1 MTNLGDKSKSFIPC
15 GGICYGISNFTI
27 TFSLGGVN
35 LNNNGEAHNHQNHM
49 NHSNHMHHDN
59 HESHNH
65 HSGHAHHHGNFKVKF
80 FVSLIFAI
88 PIILLSPMMGVNLPF
103 QFTFPGSEWVV
114 LILSTILFFYGGK
127 PFLSG
132 GKDEIA
138 TKKPGMMTLVALGIS
153 VAYIYSLYAFYMNNF
168 SSATGHTMDFFW
180 ELATLILI
188 MLLGH
193 WIEMNAV
200 GNAGDALKKMAELL
214 PNSAIKVMDNGQR
227 EEVKIS
233 DIMTDDIVE
242 VKAGESIPTDGII
255 VQGQTSIDE
264 SLVTGESKKVQKN
277 QNDNV
282 IGGSING
289 SGTIQVKVTAVG
301 EDGYLSQVMGLVNQA
316 QNDKSSAEL
325 LSDKVAGY
333 LFYFAVSVGVISFI
347 VWMLIQNDVDFA
359 LERLVT
365 VLVIACP
372 HALGLAIPLVTA
384 RSTSIGA
391 HNGLIIK
398 NRESVEIA
406 QHIDYVMMDKTGTL
420 TEGNFSVNH
429 YESFKNDLSND
440 TILSLF
446 ASLES
451 QSNHPL
457 AISIVDFAK
466 SKNVS
471 FTNPQDVNNIPG
483 VGLEGL
489 IDNKTYKITNV
500 SYLDKHK
507 LNYDDDLFTK
517 LAQQG
522 NSISYLI
529 EDQQVIGMIAQ
540 GDQIKESSKQMVAD
554 LLSRNITPVMLTGDN
569 NEVAHAVAKELGIS
583 DVHAQL
589 MPEDKESIIKDYQS
603 DGNKVMMVG
612 DGINDAPSL
621 IRADIG
627 IAIGAGT
634 DVAVDSGDIILV
646 KSNPSD
652 IIHFLTLSNN
662 TMRKMVQN
670 LWWGAGYN
678 IVAVPLAAGILAFI
692 GLILSPAIGA
702 ILMSLSTVI
711 VAINAFTLKLK

>member
-1 MTNLGDKSKSFIPC
+1 M
-15 GGICYGISNFTI
+15 
-27 TFSLGGVN
+27 
-35 LNNNGEAHNHQNHM
+35 NNNGEAHNHQNHM
-49 NHSNHMHHDN
+49 NHSNQMHHDN

-88 PIILLSPMMGVNLPF
+88 PIILLSPLMGINLPF

-132 GKDEIA
+132 GKDEIV

-333 LFYFAVSVGVISFI
+333 LFYFAVIVGVISFI

-603 DGNKVMMVG
+603 NGNKVMMVG

-652 IIHFLTLSNN
+652 IVHFLTLSNN

-678 IVAVPLAAGILAFI
+678 IVAVPLAAGALAFV
-692 GLILSPAIGA
+692 GLILSPAVGA

>member
-1 MTNLGDKSKSFIPC
+1 M
-15 GGICYGISNFTI
+15 
-27 TFSLGGVN
+27 
-35 LNNNGEAHNHQNHM
+35 NNNGEEHNPQNHM

-59 HESHNH
+59 HASHH

-80 FVSLIFAI
+80 FVSLILAI

-333 LFYFAVSVGVISFI
+333 LFYFAVIVGVISFI

-702 ILMSLSTVI
+702 ILMSLSKVI

>member
-1 MTNLGDKSKSFIPC
+1 M
-15 GGICYGISNFTI
+15 
-27 TFSLGGVN
+27 
-35 LNNNGEAHNHQNHM
+35 NNNGEEHNHQNHM
-49 NHSNHMHHDN
+49 NHSNQMHHDN

-88 PIILLSPMMGVNLPF
+88 PIILLSPLMGVNLPF

-333 LFYFAVSVGVISFI
+333 LFYFAVIVGVISFI

-489 IDNKTYKITNV
+489 IHNKTYKITNV
-500 SYLDKHK
+500 SYLDQHGFE
-507 LNYDDDLFTK
+507 YDNDLFIK

-603 DGNKVMMVG
+603 NGNKVMMVG

>member
-1 MTNLGDKSKSFIPC
+1 
-15 GGICYGISNFTI
+15 
-27 TFSLGGVN
+27 
-35 LNNNGEAHNHQNHM
+35 M

-59 HESHNH
+59 HASHH

-88 PIILLSPMMGVNLPF
+88 PIILLSPLMGVNLPF

-333 LFYFAVSVGVISFI
+333 LFYFAVIVGVISFI

-554 LLSRNITPVMLTGDN
+554 LLSRHITPVMLTGDN

-678 IVAVPLAAGILAFI
+678 IVAVPLAAGALAFV
-692 GLILSPAIGA
+692 GLILSPAVGA

>member
-1 MTNLGDKSKSFIPC
+1 M
-15 GGICYGISNFTI
+15 GICYSISNFTI

-35 LNNNGEAHNHQNHM
+35 LNNNGEEHNHQNHM
-49 NHSNHMHHDN
+49 NHDN
-59 HESHNH
+59 HAS
-65 HSGHAHHHGNFKVKF
+65 HHHGNFKVKF

-88 PIILLSPMMGVNLPF
+88 PIILLSPLMGVNLPF

-138 TKKPGMMTLVALGIS
+138 TKKPGMMTLVTLGIS

-702 ILMSLSTVI
+702 ILMSLSTII

>member
-1 MTNLGDKSKSFIPC
+1 MK
-15 GGICYGISNFTI
+15 
-27 TFSLGGVN
+27 
-35 LNNNGEAHNHQNHM
+35 NNQEHHHHQHVHESHHP
-49 NHSNHMHHDN
+49 HSHHMHHDD
-59 HESHNH
+59 
-65 HSGHAHHHGNFKVKF
+65 HAHHHHENFKMKF

-88 PIILLSPMMGVNLPF
+88 PIIIFSPMMGVQLPF
-103 QFTFPGSEWVV
+103 QFTFPGSDWMV
-114 LILSTILFFYGGK
+114 LILATILFIYGGQ
-127 PFLSG
+127 PFLVG
-132 GKDEIA
+132 AKGEI
-138 TKKPGMMTLVALGIS
+138 TSKKPGMMTLVTLGIS
-153 VAYIYSLYAFYMNNF
+153 VAYIYSLYAFYLNHF
-168 SSATGHTMDFFW
+168 SDVTGHTMDFFW

-193 WIEMNAV
+193 WVEMNAV
-200 GNAGDALKKMAELL
+200 GSAGDALKKMAALL
-214 PNSAIKVMDNGQR
+214 PDKVIKVTNNQR

-233 DIMTDDIVE
+233 DIALNDIVE
-242 VKAGESIPTDGII
+242 VKAGESIPTDGMI
-255 VQGQTSIDE
+255 VRGETAIDE
-264 SLVTGESKKVQKN
+264 SLVTGESKKVQKKP
-277 QNDNV
+277 NDQV

-301 EDGYLSQVMGLVNQA
+301 EASYLSQVMDIIKQA
-316 QNDKSSAEL
+316 QNDKSRAEL

-333 LFYFAVSVGVISFI
+333 LFYFAVSVGVIAFI
-347 VWMLIQNDVDFA
+347 AWMLIQHEIDLA

-391 HNGLIIK
+391 HHGLMIK
-398 NRESVEIA
+398 NRAAIETA

-429 YESFKNDLSND
+429 YESFKAGMSDEAV
-440 TILSLF
+440 LSLF

-457 AISIVDFAK
+457 ATSIVGFAK
-466 SKNVS
+466 SKNIAYAQ
-471 FTNPQDVNNIPG
+471 PQDVQNISG
-483 VGLEGL
+483 IGLEGKVG
-489 IDNKTYKITNV
+489 DQSYKITNV
-500 SYLDKHK
+500 TYLEQNGFD
-507 LNYDDDLFTK
+507 YDQALFTK

-529 EDQQVIGMIAQ
+529 DEQQVIGIIAQ
-540 GDQIKESSKQMVAD
+540 GDQIKDSSQQMVAD
-554 LLSRNITPVMLTGDN
+554 LLAKGITPVMLTGDN
-569 NEVAHAVAKELGIS
+569 QEVAETVAKALGIN

-589 MPEDKESIIKDYQS
+589 MPEDKESIIKAYQS
-603 DGNKVMMVG
+603 KGKKVMMVG

-621 IRADIG
+621 IRSDIG

-634 DVAVDSGDIILV
+634 DVAVDSGDVILV
-646 KSNPSD
+646 KSDPSD
-652 IIHFLTLSNN
+652 IIHFFTLSKR

-678 IVAVPLAAGILAFI
+678 IVAVPLAAGILASI
-692 GLILSPAIGA
+692 GLILSPAVGA

-711 VAINAFTLKLK
+711 VAINAFTLKLE

>member
-1 MTNLGDKSKSFIPC
+1 M
-15 GGICYGISNFTI
+15 GICYSISNFTI

-35 LNNNGEAHNHQNHM
+35 LNNNGEEHNHQNHM

-59 HESHNH
+59 HVSHH

-88 PIILLSPMMGVNLPF
+88 PIILLSPLMGVNLPF

-138 TKKPGMMTLVALGIS
+138 AKKPGMMTLVALGIS

-233 DIMTDDIVE
+233 EIMTDDVVE

-301 EDGYLSQVMGLVNQA
+301 EDGYLSQVMRLVNQA

-347 VWMLIQNDVDFA
+347 VWMLIQKDVDFA

-384 RSTSIGA
+384 RSTSIAA

-398 NRESVEIA
+398 NRESVEMA

-429 YESFKNDLSND
+429 YESFKEGLSND
-440 TILSLF
+440 TIISLF

-471 FTNPQDVNNIPG
+471 SANPQNVNNIPG
-483 VGLEGL
+483 VGLEGI

-554 LLSRNITPVMLTGDN
+554 LLSRHITPVMLTGDN

-652 IIHFLTLSNN
+652 IIHFFTLSNN

-678 IVAVPLAAGILAFI
+678 IVAVPLAAGALAFI
-692 GLILSPAIGA
+692 GLILSPAVGA

>member
-1 MTNLGDKSKSFIPC
+1 M
-15 GGICYGISNFTI
+15 GICYSISSFTI

-35 LNNNGEAHNHQNHM
+35 LNNNGEEHNHQNHM
-49 NHSNHMHHDN
+49 NHSNQMHHDN
-59 HESHNH
+59 HASHDH

-88 PIILLSPMMGVNLPF
+88 PIILLSPLMGVNLPF

-138 TKKPGMMTLVALGIS
+138 TKKPGMMTLVTLGIS

-316 QNDKSSAEL
+316 QSDKSSAEL

>member
-1 MTNLGDKSKSFIPC
+1 
-15 GGICYGISNFTI
+15 
-27 TFSLGGVN
+27 
-35 LNNNGEAHNHQNHM
+35 M

-59 HESHNH
+59 HASHH

-554 LLSRNITPVMLTGDN
+554 LLSRHITPVMLTGDN

-678 IVAVPLAAGILAFI
+678 IVVVPLAAGILAFI

>member
-1 MTNLGDKSKSFIPC
+1 M
-15 GGICYGISNFTI
+15 
-27 TFSLGGVN
+27 
-35 LNNNGEAHNHQNHM
+35 NNNGEEHNHQNHM
-49 NHSNHMHHDN
+49 NHSNQMHHDN
-59 HESHNH
+59 HASHH

-88 PIILLSPMMGVNLPF
+88 PIILLSPLMGVNLPF

-333 LFYFAVSVGVISFI
+333 LFYFAVIVGVISFI

-507 LNYDDDLFTK
+507 LNYDDDSFTK

-540 GDQIKESSKQMVAD
+540 GDQTKESSKQMVAD

-603 DGNKVMMVG
+603 NGNKVMMVG

-678 IVAVPLAAGILAFI
+678 IVAVPLAAGALAFV
-692 GLILSPAIGA
+692 GLILSPAVGA

>member
-1 MTNLGDKSKSFIPC
+1 M
-15 GGICYGISNFTI
+15 
-27 TFSLGGVN
+27 
-35 LNNNGEAHNHQNHM
+35 NNNGEAHNHQNHM
-49 NHSNHMHHDN
+49 NHSNQMHHDN
-59 HESHNH
+59 HASHH

-88 PIILLSPMMGVNLPF
+88 PIILLSPLMGVNLPF

-489 IDNKTYKITNV
+489 IHNKTYKITNV
-500 SYLDKHK
+500 SYLDQHGFE
-507 LNYDDDLFTK
+507 YDNDLFIK

-589 MPEDKESIIKDYQS
+589 MPEDKENIIKDYQS
-603 DGNKVMMVG
+603 NGNKVMMVG

>member
-1 MTNLGDKSKSFIPC
+1 M
-15 GGICYGISNFTI
+15 
-27 TFSLGGVN
+27 
-35 LNNNGEAHNHQNHM
+35 NNNGEEHNPQNHM

-80 FVSLIFAI
+80 FVSLILAI

-168 SSATGHTMDFFW
+168 SNATGHTMDFFW

-333 LFYFAVSVGVISFI
+333 LFYFAVIVGVISFI

>member
-1 MTNLGDKSKSFIPC
+1 M
-15 GGICYGISNFTI
+15 
-27 TFSLGGVN
+27 
-35 LNNNGEAHNHQNHM
+35 NNNGEEHNHQNHM
-49 NHSNHMHHDN
+49 NHSNQMHHDN

-114 LILSTILFFYGGK
+114 LMLSTILFFYGGK

-138 TKKPGMMTLVALGIS
+138 AKKPGMMTLVALGIS

-333 LFYFAVSVGVISFI
+333 LFYFAVIVGVISFI

-603 DGNKVMMVG
+603 NGNKVMMVG

-652 IIHFLTLSNN
+652 IVHFLTLSNN

-678 IVAVPLAAGILAFI
+678 IVAVPLAAGALAFV
-692 GLILSPAIGA
+692 GLILSPAVGA

>member
-1 MTNLGDKSKSFIPC
+1 M
-15 GGICYGISNFTI
+15 
-27 TFSLGGVN
+27 
-35 LNNNGEAHNHQNHM
+35 NNNGEAHNHQNHM
-49 NHSNHMHHDN
+49 NHSNQMHHDN
-59 HESHNH
+59 HASHHH

-88 PIILLSPMMGVNLPF
+88 PIILLSPLMGVNLPF

-138 TKKPGMMTLVALGIS
+138 AKKPGMMTLVALGIS

-333 LFYFAVSVGVISFI
+333 LFYFAVIVGVISFI

-711 VAINAFTLKLK
+711 VAINAFTIKLK

>member
-1 MTNLGDKSKSFIPC
+1 M
-15 GGICYGISNFTI
+15 
-27 TFSLGGVN
+27 
-35 LNNNGEAHNHQNHM
+35 NNNGEAHNHQNHM
-49 NHSNHMHHDN
+49 NHSNQMHHDN

-80 FVSLIFAI
+80 FVSLILAI

-333 LFYFAVSVGVISFI
+333 LFYFAVIVGVISFI

>member
-1 MTNLGDKSKSFIPC
+1 M
-15 GGICYGISNFTI
+15 
-27 TFSLGGVN
+27 
-35 LNNNGEAHNHQNHM
+35 NNNGEAHNHQNHM
-49 NHSNHMHHDN
+49 NHSNQMHHDN
-59 HESHNH
+59 HASHH
-65 HSGHAHHHGNFKVKF
+65 HSSHAHHHGNFKVKF
-80 FVSLIFAI
+80 FVSLIFGI
-88 PIILLSPMMGVNLPF
+88 PIILLSPLMGVNLPF

-333 LFYFAVSVGVISFI
+333 LFYFAVIVGVISFI

-603 DGNKVMMVG
+603 NGNKVMMVG

-678 IVAVPLAAGILAFI
+678 IVAVPLAAGALAFV
-692 GLILSPAIGA
+692 GLILSPAVGA

>member
-1 MTNLGDKSKSFIPC
+1 M
-15 GGICYGISNFTI
+15 
-27 TFSLGGVN
+27 
-35 LNNNGEAHNHQNHM
+35 NNNGEAHNHQNHM

-80 FVSLIFAI
+80 FVSLIFGI

-103 QFTFPGSEWVV
+103 QFTFPGSEWLV

-333 LFYFAVSVGVISFI
+333 LFYFAVIVGVISFI

-554 LLSRNITPVMLTGDN
+554 LLSRHITPVMLTGDN

-678 IVAVPLAAGILAFI
+678 IVAVPLAAGALAFV
-692 GLILSPAIGA
+692 GLILSPAVGA

>member
-1 MTNLGDKSKSFIPC
+1 M
-15 GGICYGISNFTI
+15 GICYSISNFTI

-35 LNNNGEAHNHQNHM
+35 LNNNGEEHNHQNHM
-49 NHSNHMHHDN
+49 NHSNQMHHDN
-59 HESHNH
+59 HASHHH

-88 PIILLSPMMGVNLPF
+88 PIILLSPLMGVNLPF

-138 TKKPGMMTLVALGIS
+138 TKKPGMMTLVTLGIS

-255 VQGQTSIDE
+255 VQGQTSIDQ

-316 QNDKSSAEL
+316 QSDKSSAEL

>member
-1 MTNLGDKSKSFIPC
+1 M
-15 GGICYGISNFTI
+15 
-27 TFSLGGVN
+27 
-35 LNNNGEAHNHQNHM
+35 NNNGEAHNHQNHM
-49 NHSNHMHHDN
+49 NHSNQMHHDN
-59 HESHNH
+59 HASHH

-88 PIILLSPMMGVNLPF
+88 PIILLSPLMGVNLPF

-678 IVAVPLAAGILAFI
+678 IVAVPLAAGALAFI
-692 GLILSPAIGA
+692 GLILSPTVGA

>member
-1 MTNLGDKSKSFIPC
+1 M
-15 GGICYGISNFTI
+15 
-27 TFSLGGVN
+27 
-35 LNNNGEAHNHQNHM
+35 NNNGEAHNHQNHM

-80 FVSLIFAI
+80 FVSLIFGI
-88 PIILLSPMMGVNLPF
+88 PIILLSPLMGVNLPF

-138 TKKPGMMTLVALGIS
+138 AKKPGMMTLVALGIS

-333 LFYFAVSVGVISFI
+333 LFYFAVIVGVISFI

-446 ASLES
+446 VSLES

-634 DVAVDSGDIILV
+634 DVAVDSGDVILV

-662 TMRKMVQN
+662 TMKKMVQN

-678 IVAVPLAAGILAFI
+678 IVAVPLAAGALAFI
-692 GLILSPAIGA
+692 GLILSPAVGA

>member
-1 MTNLGDKSKSFIPC
+1 MK
-15 GGICYGISNFTI
+15 
-27 TFSLGGVN
+27 
-35 LNNNGEAHNHQNHM
+35 NNGEEHNHQNHM
-49 NHSNHMHHDN
+49 NHSNQMHHDN
-59 HESHNH
+59 HTSHH
-65 HSGHAHHHGNFKVKF
+65 HSGHAHHHKNFKVKF

-88 PIILLSPMMGVNLPF
+88 PIILLSPLMGVNLPF

-138 TKKPGMMTLVALGIS
+138 TKKPGMMTLVTLGIS

-289 SGTIQVKVTAVG
+289 SGTIQLKVTAVG

-316 QNDKSSAEL
+316 QSDKSSAEL

>member
-1 MTNLGDKSKSFIPC
+1 M
-15 GGICYGISNFTI
+15 
-27 TFSLGGVN
+27 
-35 LNNNGEAHNHQNHM
+35 NNNGEEHNHQNHM

-59 HESHNH
+59 HASHH

-88 PIILLSPMMGVNLPF
+88 PIILLSPLMGVNLPF

-554 LLSRNITPVMLTGDN
+554 LLSRHITPVMLTGDN
-569 NEVAHAVAKELGIS
+569 KEVAKAVAKELGIS

-589 MPEDKESIIKDYQS
+589 KPEDKESIIKDYQ
-603 DGNKVMMVG
+603 
-612 DGINDAPSL
+612 
-621 IRADIG
+621 R
-627 IAIGAGT
+627 
-634 DVAVDSGDIILV
+634 SG
-646 KSNPSD
+646 K
-652 IIHFLTLSNN
+652 
-662 TMRKMVQN
+662 K
-670 LWWGAGYN
+670 
-678 IVAVPLAAGILAFI
+678 
-692 GLILSPAIGA
+692 
-702 ILMSLSTVI
+702 
-711 VAINAFTLKLK
+711 

>member
-1 MTNLGDKSKSFIPC
+1 M
-15 GGICYGISNFTI
+15 
-27 TFSLGGVN
+27 
-35 LNNNGEAHNHQNHM
+35 NNNGEEHNHQNHM
-49 NHSNHMHHDN
+49 NHSNQMHHDN

-114 LILSTILFFYGGK
+114 LMLSTILFFYGGK

-333 LFYFAVSVGVISFI
+333 LFYFAVSAGVISFI

-420 TEGNFSVNH
+420 TEGNFSVSH

-529 EDQQVIGMIAQ
+529 ENQQVIGMIAQ

-603 DGNKVMMVG
+603 NGNKVMMVG

-652 IIHFLTLSNN
+652 IIYFLTLSNN

-678 IVAVPLAAGILAFI
+678 IVAVPLAAGALAFV
-692 GLILSPAIGA
+692 GLILSPAVGA

>member
-1 MTNLGDKSKSFIPC
+1 M
-15 GGICYGISNFTI
+15 
-27 TFSLGGVN
+27 
-35 LNNNGEAHNHQNHM
+35 NNNGEAHNHQNHM
-49 NHSNHMHHDN
+49 NHSNQMHHDN

-88 PIILLSPMMGVNLPF
+88 PIILLSPLMGVNLPF

-333 LFYFAVSVGVISFI
+333 LFYFAVIVGVISFI

-554 LLSRNITPVMLTGDN
+554 LLSRHITPVMLTGDN

-652 IIHFLTLSNN
+652 IVHFLTLSNN

-678 IVAVPLAAGILAFI
+678 IVAVPLAAGALAFV
-692 GLILSPAIGA
+692 GLILSPAVGA

>member
-1 MTNLGDKSKSFIPC
+1 M
-15 GGICYGISNFTI
+15 
-27 TFSLGGVN
+27 
-35 LNNNGEAHNHQNHM
+35 NNNGEEHNHQNHM
-49 NHSNHMHHDN
+49 NHSNQMHHDN
-59 HESHNH
+59 HASHH

-589 MPEDKESIIKDYQS
+589 MPEEGKHYK
-603 DGNKVMMVG
+603 
-612 DGINDAPSL
+612 
-621 IRADIG
+621 R
-627 IAIGAGT
+627 
-634 DVAVDSGDIILV
+634 
-646 KSNPSD
+646 
-652 IIHFLTLSNN
+652 LS
-662 TMRKMVQN
+662 K
-670 LWWGAGYN
+670 
-678 IVAVPLAAGILAFI
+678 
-692 GLILSPAIGA
+692 
-702 ILMSLSTVI
+702 
-711 VAINAFTLKLK
+711 

>member
-1 MTNLGDKSKSFIPC
+1 M
-15 GGICYGISNFTI
+15 
-27 TFSLGGVN
+27 
-35 LNNNGEAHNHQNHM
+35 NNNGEEHNHQNHM

-59 HESHNH
+59 HASHH

-420 TEGNFSVNH
+420 TEDNFSVNH

-678 IVAVPLAAGILAFI
+678 IVAVPLAAGVLAFI

-702 ILMSLSTVI
+702 ILMSLSTII

>member
-1 MTNLGDKSKSFIPC
+1 M
-15 GGICYGISNFTI
+15 
-27 TFSLGGVN
+27 
-35 LNNNGEAHNHQNHM
+35 NNNGEEHNHQNHM
-49 NHSNHMHHDN
+49 NHDN
-59 HESHNH
+59 HAS
-65 HSGHAHHHGNFKVKF
+65 HHHGNFKVKF

-88 PIILLSPMMGVNLPF
+88 PIILLSPLMGVNLPF

-138 TKKPGMMTLVALGIS
+138 TKKPGMMTLVTLGIS

-678 IVAVPLAAGILAFI
+678 IVAVPLAAGILA
-692 GLILSPAIGA
+692 
-702 ILMSLSTVI
+702 
-711 VAINAFTLKLK
+711 

>member
-1 MTNLGDKSKSFIPC
+1 M
-15 GGICYGISNFTI
+15 GICYSINSFTI

-35 LNNNGEAHNHQNHM
+35 LNNNGEEHNHQNHM
-49 NHSNHMHHDN
+49 NHSNQMHHDN
-59 HESHNH
+59 HASHHH

>member
-1 MTNLGDKSKSFIPC
+1 M
-15 GGICYGISNFTI
+15 
-27 TFSLGGVN
+27 
-35 LNNNGEAHNHQNHM
+35 NNNGEEHNHQNHM
-49 NHSNHMHHDN
+49 NHSNQMHHDN

-114 LILSTILFFYGGK
+114 LMLSTILFFYGGK

-333 LFYFAVSVGVISFI
+333 LFYFAVSAGVISFI

-529 EDQQVIGMIAQ
+529 ENQQVIGMIAQ
-540 GDQIKESSKQMVAD
+540 GDQIKESSKQMVVD

-603 DGNKVMMVG
+603 NGNKVMMVG

-652 IIHFLTLSNN
+652 IIYFLTLSNN

-678 IVAVPLAAGILAFI
+678 IVAVPLAAGALAFV
-692 GLILSPAIGA
+692 GLILSPAVGA

>member
-1 MTNLGDKSKSFIPC
+1 M
-15 GGICYGISNFTI
+15 
-27 TFSLGGVN
+27 
-35 LNNNGEAHNHQNHM
+35 NNNGEAHNHQNHM

-88 PIILLSPMMGVNLPF
+88 PIILLSPLMGVNLPF

-138 TKKPGMMTLVALGIS
+138 EKKPGMMTLVALGIS

-333 LFYFAVSVGVISFI
+333 LFYFAVIVGVISFI

-554 LLSRNITPVMLTGDN
+554 LLSRHITPVMLTGDN

-678 IVAVPLAAGILAFI
+678 IVAVPLAAGALAFI
-692 GLILSPAIGA
+692 GLILSPAVGA

>member
-1 MTNLGDKSKSFIPC
+1 
-15 GGICYGISNFTI
+15 
-27 TFSLGGVN
+27 
-35 LNNNGEAHNHQNHM
+35 M
-49 NHSNHMHHDN
+49 NHSNQMHHDN

-88 PIILLSPMMGVNLPF
+88 PIILLSPLMGVNLPF

-489 IDNKTYKITNV
+489 IHNKTYKITNV
-500 SYLDKHK
+500 SYLDQHGFE
-507 LNYDDDLFTK
+507 YDNDLFIK

-569 NEVAHAVAKELGIS
+569 NEVTHAVAKELGIS

-589 MPEDKESIIKDYQS
+589 MPEDKENIIKDYQS
-603 DGNKVMMVG
+603 NGNKVMMVG

>member
-1 MTNLGDKSKSFIPC
+1 M
-15 GGICYGISNFTI
+15 
-27 TFSLGGVN
+27 
-35 LNNNGEAHNHQNHM
+35 NNNGEEHNHQNHM
-49 NHSNHMHHDN
+49 NHSNQMHHDN
-59 HESHNH
+59 HASHDH

-88 PIILLSPMMGVNLPF
+88 PIILLSPLMGVNLPF

-242 VKAGESIPTDGII
+242 VKAGKSIPTDGII

-702 ILMSLSTVI
+702 ILMSLSTII

>member
-1 MTNLGDKSKSFIPC
+1 MK
-15 GGICYGISNFTI
+15 
-27 TFSLGGVN
+27 
-35 LNNNGEAHNHQNHM
+35 NNGEEHNHQNHM

-59 HESHNH
+59 HASHHH

-678 IVAVPLAAGILAFI
+678 IVAVPLAAGALAFI
-692 GLILSPAIGA
+692 GLILSPAVGA

>member
-1 MTNLGDKSKSFIPC
+1 
-15 GGICYGISNFTI
+15 
-27 TFSLGGVN
+27 

-49 NHSNHMHHDN
+49 NHSNQMHHDN
-59 HESHNH
+59 HASHHH

-678 IVAVPLAAGILAFI
+678 IVAVPLAAGALAFI
-692 GLILSPAIGA
+692 GLILSPAVGA

>member
-1 MTNLGDKSKSFIPC
+1 
-15 GGICYGISNFTI
+15 
-27 TFSLGGVN
+27 
-35 LNNNGEAHNHQNHM
+35 
-49 NHSNHMHHDN
+49 
-59 HESHNH
+59 
-65 HSGHAHHHGNFKVKF
+65 
-80 FVSLIFAI
+80 
-88 PIILLSPMMGVNLPF
+88 
-103 QFTFPGSEWVV
+103 
-114 LILSTILFFYGGK
+114 
-127 PFLSG
+127 
-132 GKDEIA
+132 
-138 TKKPGMMTLVALGIS
+138 
-153 VAYIYSLYAFYMNNF
+153 MNNF

-333 LFYFAVSVGVISFI
+333 LFYFAVIVGVISFI

-603 DGNKVMMVG
+603 NGNKVMMVG

-678 IVAVPLAAGILAFI
+678 IVAVPLAAGALAFV
-692 GLILSPAIGA
+692 GLILSPAVGA